1 MKKSNIL
8 ACIISFVVTLIALLI
23 MNYFNNSDPNTS
35 LSTIN
40 IMNINYKDLRDY
52 ALDGYYIDGYKE
64 KEQKV
69 KELFKSKYI
78 TSRLKYRASLISHL
92 GEEEIVI
99 NGIDI
104 KNDEEVFNVLK
115 DSTLDNFDA
124 NNSIVISKSIASV
137 LDVNTNDTIILKAIT
152 KTGHYNAEEY
162 TIIEVSEK
170 LDYNYAL
177 IDIDNLNSFVGLEDC
192 ATEMYIKQNISEE
205 DLLFYD
211 NDIKNIFG
219 DDFRIYSKED
229 IIGENY
235 NANKNNKKIQIYIIL
250 TYLFVLFSIYMF
262 INSYSISNY
271 KQLIKGKLLFSFI
284 GFLISFVIDILITKF
299 LLKLEVTFNFLYIII
314 LIINLLTVILANIKY
329 SILEWMFIEGEE
341 EELKSIRNKNIFMMC
356 GIIFTYVV
364 ITLVLYSSFF
374 GFINKEANNDNVEN
388 IVRIVKNNTSENT
401 FLFNGSLSS
410 SNDNLINILYKD
422 IESYDQYA
430 DVERVLTFPVGVVI
444 RTGSIGSR
452 VYTYEKNILENGMV
466 VSNVIVEGEMFETPK
481 KEILIGKDLAA
492 YLNIKVG
499 DALSLIAKA
508 SRGWLETSYFYVS
521 GIYDFKDKNYDIIGD
536 ITSMSNFI
544 YLKEGDKSPYNESIL
559 VFSDNKDIY
568 SYLNNSSFVENYN
581 LNIINFNEEYYTNY
595 NYSLKNIIFVFIVI
609 LALSLALLV
618 SSLLSIF
625 YRRLLKFSHVSDR
638 KLVNSS
644 FIICLLTSIII
655 SAILIVIFWPFIFSF
670 LLFVMI
676 IVALSSVLSVLI
688 TNCNTE

>member
-8 ACIISFVVTLIALLI
+8 VCIISFVVTLIALLI

-52 ALDGYYIDGYKE
+52 ALDGYYIEEYKE

-124 NNSIVISKSIASV
+124 NNSIIISKSIASV
-137 LDVNTNDTIILKAIT
+137 LDVNTNDTIILKTIT

-177 IDIDNLNSFVGLEDC
+177 IDINNLNSFVGLENC

-219 DDFRIYSKED
+219 DDFRIYSKKD
-229 IIGENY
+229 IIGEDY

-262 INSYSISNY
+262 INSYNISNY

-314 LIINLLTVILANIKY
+314 LIINLLTVILSNIKY

-341 EELKSIRNKNIFMMC
+341 EELKPIRNKNILMMC

-595 NYSLKNIIFVFIVI
+595 NYSLKNIIFIFIVI
-609 LALSLALLV
+609 LALSLALLI

-644 FIICLLTSIII
+644 FIICLLASIVI
-655 SAILIVIFWPFIFSF
+655 SVILIIIFWPFIFSF

-688 TNCNTE
+688 TNCSAE

>member
-8 ACIISFVVTLIALLI
+8 VCIISFVVTLIALLI

-52 ALDGYYIDGYKE
+52 ALDGYYIEGYKE

-69 KELFKSKYI
+69 KELLKSKYI

-314 LIINLLTVILANIKY
+314 LIINLLTVILSNIKY

-341 EELKSIRNKNIFMMC
+341 EELKPIRNKNILMMC

-466 VSNVIVEGEMFETPK
+466 VSNIIVEGEMFETPK

-609 LALSLALLV
+609 LALSLALLI

-644 FIICLLTSIII
+644 FIICLLASIII
-655 SAILIVIFWPFIFSF
+655 SAILIIIFWPFIFSF

>member
-8 ACIISFVVTLIALLI
+8 VCIISFVVTLIALLI

-52 ALDGYYIDGYKE
+52 ALDGYYIEGYKE

-69 KELFKSKYI
+69 KELLKSKYI

-262 INSYSISNY
+262 INSYNISNY
-271 KQLIKGKLLFSFI
+271 KQFIKGKLLFSFI
-284 GFLISFVIDILITKF
+284 GFLISLIIDILITKF

-314 LIINLLTVILANIKY
+314 LVINLLTVILANIKY
-329 SILEWMFIEGEE
+329 SI
-341 EELKSIRNKNIFMMC
+341 
-356 GIIFTYVV
+356 
-364 ITLVLYSSFF
+364 YSSFF

-609 LALSLALLV
+609 LALSLALLI

-644 FIICLLTSIII
+644 FIICLLASIII
-655 SAILIVIFWPFIFSF
+655 SAILIIIFWPFIFSF

>member
-8 ACIISFVVTLIALLI
+8 VCIISFVVTLIALLI
-23 MNYFNNSDPNTS
+23 INYFNNSDSNTS

-40 IMNINYKDLRDY
+40 IMNINYKYLRDY
-52 ALDGYYIDGYKE
+52 ALDAYYIESYKE
-64 KEQKV
+64 KEQKT
-69 KELFKSKYI
+69 KELLKSDYI

-104 KNDEEVFNVLK
+104 NNDEKVFNILT
-115 DSTLDNFDA
+115 DYALNNFDS

-177 IDIDNLNSFVGLEDC
+177 IDIDNLNSFVGLENC
-192 ATEMYIKQNISEE
+192 ATEMYIKKNISEE

-219 DDFRIYSKED
+219 YDFGIYSKKD
-229 IIGENY
+229 IIGDDY
-235 NANKNNKKIQIYIIL
+235 NINKNNKKIHIYVIL

-262 INSYSISNY
+262 LNSYNITNY
-271 KQLIKGKLLFSFI
+271 KKLLKGKLLFSFV
-284 GFLISFVIDILITKF
+284 GFIISFAIDILITKF
-299 LLKLEVTFNFLYIII
+299 LLKLEITFSFLYIII
-314 LIINLLTVILANIKY
+314 LLINLLSVVLSNIKY
-329 SILEWMFIEGEE
+329 SILEWIFVEGEE
-341 EELKSIRNKNIFMMC
+341 EELKPIRNKNILMMC
-356 GIIFTYVV
+356 GIIFTYVLV
-364 ITLVLYSSFF
+364 TLVLYSSFF
-374 GFINKEANNDNVEN
+374 GFINKEANNDNTEN
-388 IVRIVKNNTSENT
+388 IVRIVKNNTSQNT
-401 FLFNGSLSS
+401 FLFNGSISS
-410 SNDNLINILYKD
+410 SNDNFINVLYKD
-422 IESYDQYA
+422 IESYDKYA
-430 DVERVLTFPVGVVI
+430 DIERVLTFPVGVVI

-466 VSNVIVEGEMFETPK
+466 VSNIIVEGEMFETPK
-481 KEILIGKDLAA
+481 KEILIGRDLAA

-521 GIYDFKDKNYDIIGD
+521 GIYDLKDKNYDIIGD

-544 YLKEGDKSPYNESIL
+544 YLKEGDKSPYNESVLI
-559 VFSDNKDIY
+559 FSDNKNIY
-568 SYLNNSSFVENYN
+568 SYLNNSSFAENYN
-581 LNIINFNEEYYTNY
+581 LNIINFNEEYYTDY
-595 NYSLKNIIFVFIVI
+595 NYSLKNIIFVFIAI
-609 LALSLALLV
+609 LALSLALLI

-644 FIICLLTSIII
+644 FIICLLTSILIA
-655 SAILIVIFWPFIFSF
+655 SILIIVFLTFIFSF

-676 IVALSSVLSVLI
+676 IIALSSVLSVLI
-688 TNCNTE
+688 TNCNAQ

>member
-1 MKKSNIL
+1 
-8 ACIISFVVTLIALLI
+8 
-23 MNYFNNSDPNTS
+23 
-35 LSTIN
+35 
-40 IMNINYKDLRDY
+40 
-52 ALDGYYIDGYKE
+52 
-64 KEQKV
+64 
-69 KELFKSKYI
+69 
-78 TSRLKYRASLISHL
+78 
-92 GEEEIVI
+92 
-99 NGIDI
+99 
-104 KNDEEVFNVLK
+104 
-115 DSTLDNFDA
+115 
-124 NNSIVISKSIASV
+124 
-137 LDVNTNDTIILKAIT
+137 
-152 KTGHYNAEEY
+152 
-162 TIIEVSEK
+162 
-170 LDYNYAL
+170 
-177 IDIDNLNSFVGLEDC
+177 
-192 ATEMYIKQNISEE
+192 
-205 DLLFYD
+205 
-211 NDIKNIFG
+211 
-219 DDFRIYSKED
+219 
-229 IIGENY
+229 
-235 NANKNNKKIQIYIIL
+235 
-250 TYLFVLFSIYMF
+250 
-262 INSYSISNY
+262 
-271 KQLIKGKLLFSFI
+271 
-284 GFLISFVIDILITKF
+284 
-299 LLKLEVTFNFLYIII
+299 
-314 LIINLLTVILANIKY
+314 
-329 SILEWMFIEGEE
+329 MFIEGGE
-341 EELKSIRNKNIFMMC
+341 EELKPIRNKNILMMC
-356 GIIFTYVV
+356 GIVFTYVV

-466 VSNVIVEGEMFETPK
+466 VSNIIVEGEMFETPK

-609 LALSLALLV
+609 LALSLALLI

-625 YRRLLKFSHVSDR
+625 YRRLLKFSHISDR

-644 FIICLLTSIII
+644 FIICLLSSIII
-655 SAILIVIFWPFIFSF
+655 SAILIIIFWPFIFSF

-688 TNCNTE
+688 TNCNAE

>member
-52 ALDGYYIDGYKE
+52 ALDGYYIEGYKE

-69 KELFKSKYI
+69 KELLKSKYI

-271 KQLIKGKLLFSFI
+271 KQLIKGKLF
-284 GFLISFVIDILITKF
+284 DYRY
-299 LLKLEVTFNFLYIII
+299 FN
-314 LIINLLTVILANIKY
+314 
-329 SILEWMFIEGEE
+329 
-341 EELKSIRNKNIFMMC
+341 
-356 GIIFTYVV
+356 
-364 ITLVLYSSFF
+364 
-374 GFINKEANNDNVEN
+374 
-388 IVRIVKNNTSENT
+388 
-401 FLFNGSLSS
+401 
-410 SNDNLINILYKD
+410 YK
-422 IESYDQYA
+422 
-430 DVERVLTFPVGVVI
+430 
-444 RTGSIGSR
+444 
-452 VYTYEKNILENGMV
+452 
-466 VSNVIVEGEMFETPK
+466 
-481 KEILIGKDLAA
+481 
-492 YLNIKVG
+492 
-499 DALSLIAKA
+499 
-508 SRGWLETSYFYVS
+508 
-521 GIYDFKDKNYDIIGD
+521 
-536 ITSMSNFI
+536 
-544 YLKEGDKSPYNESIL
+544 
-559 VFSDNKDIY
+559 
-568 SYLNNSSFVENYN
+568 
-581 LNIINFNEEYYTNY
+581 
-595 NYSLKNIIFVFIVI
+595 VFIKI
-609 LALSLALLV
+609 RSY
-618 SSLLSIF
+618 I
-625 YRRLLKFSHVSDR
+625 
-638 KLVNSS
+638 
-644 FIICLLTSIII
+644 
-655 SAILIVIFWPFIFSF
+655 
-670 LLFVMI
+670 
-676 IVALSSVLSVLI
+676 
-688 TNCNTE
+688 

>member
-8 ACIISFVVTLIALLI
+8 VCIISFVVTLIALLI

-64 KEQKV
+64 KEQKI

-99 NGIDI
+99 NGINI
-104 KNDEEVFNVLK
+104 KNDEEVFNILK
-115 DSTLDNFDA
+115 DSTLDNFDT

-262 INSYSISNY
+262 INSYNISNY
-271 KQLIKGKLLFSFI
+271 RQFIKGKLLFSFI

-314 LIINLLTVILANIKY
+314 LIINLLTVILSNIKY

-341 EELKSIRNKNIFMMC
+341 EELKPIRNKNILMMC

-609 LALSLALLV
+609 LALSLALLI

-688 TNCNTE
+688 TNCSAE